1 MQEHVLTGRITRL
14 VTFKLQ
20 EFGARAS
27 FTIEDRG
34 RSAVVCAVEGDV
46 ARDFIAGYCEGD
58 SVMVRACRKRDR
70 RQPPPIPP
78 GLANF
83 AYAPC
88 AWPKTLGSP
97 HNGRVSAVKSACR

>member
-34 RSAVVCAVEGDV
+34 RSAVVCAVEGNV

-58 SVMVRACRKRDR
+58 SVMVRGMPEARPSTAATNTPWLGQFRVRAVRVAEDAW
-70 RQPPPIPP
+70 
-78 GLANF
+78 LA
-83 AYAPC
+83 A
-88 AWPKTLGSP
+88 
-97 HNGRVSAVKSACR
+97 